1 MTPELWS
8 AYLFLGGPEQLFV
21 VAGREG
27 LSGRRRGLP
36 GVSSRK
42 ARDAWRVRVRA
53 CSAAS
58 AGLIF
63 SSFIVRLVGLGPVLD
78 RLDDVLGD

>member
-1 MTPELWS
+1 
-8 AYLFLGGPEQLFV
+8 
-21 VAGREG
+21 
-27 LSGRRRGLP
+27 
-36 GVSSRK
+36 
-42 ARDAWRVRVRA
+42 VRVRA